1 MSIFLTKFFFSHK
14 KADILCF
21 INCKFYYNCF
31 ITLQGFP
38 TATTFDGISLF
49 TTLPAPIT
57 VLSPIVTPG
66 STITFPP
73 IHTLFPTFIG
83 FAYSN
88 PLFLLSASSG
98 CPAV

>member
-1 MSIFLTKFFFSHK
+1 MV
-14 KADILCF
+14 
-21 INCKFYYNCF
+21 F

-38 TATTFDGISLF
+38 TATTFGGISLF
-49 TTLPAPIT
+49 TILPAPIT
-57 VLSPIVTPG
+57 TLSPIVTPG

-88 PLFLLSASSG
+88 PLFLLSAFKECLFVFYIFIKKASLRV
-98 CPAV
+98 PIKFKF